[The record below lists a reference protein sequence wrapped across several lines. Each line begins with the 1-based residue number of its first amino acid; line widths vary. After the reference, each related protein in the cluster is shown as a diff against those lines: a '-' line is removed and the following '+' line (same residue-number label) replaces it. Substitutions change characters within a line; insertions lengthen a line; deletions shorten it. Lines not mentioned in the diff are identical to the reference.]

1 MGEGGGVGGV
11 GWEGLEGSKS
21 KSKNNIN
28 NNYIAGQHKGLR
40 KTKGFMIGN

>member
-1 MGEGGGVGGV
+1 M
-11 GWEGLEGSKS
+11 GWEGLVGRVWRGSKS